1 MSAQLNLTTVKLGNN
16 ADTSKNF
23 LISVPA
29 VADGTLTITRESDS
43 RQSLA
48 IDINGRI
55 TFPSGSPSE
64 AYVLVREEQPSGTSG
79 GGFTGAAWQTRVLNT
94 KVSDASNIA
103 TLASNQ
109 VTLPAG
115 TYRFSAS
122 APAFYVNA
130 HKVRLQNIT
139 DSTTVTVGG
148 NAVSASGIAPSG
160 VQTNSTVV
168 GRFTISAPKT
178 FSLQHWCGSTQGV
191 NGLGV
196 ATSAVTIIE
205 VYAQLEFWKEM

>member
-23 LISVPA
+23 LISVPS

-64 AYVLVREEQPSGTSG
+64 AYVLVREEQASGTAG
-79 GGFTGAAWQTRVLNT
+79 GGSTAATWQTRVLNT
-94 KVSDASNIA
+94 EVSDASNIA

-122 APAFYVNA
+122 APAFAANS

-139 DSTTVTVGG
+139 DSTTVVVGG
-148 NAVSASGIAPSG
+148 NAASATG
-160 VQTNSTVV
+160 VQTSGTVV
-168 GRFTISAPKT
+168 GRFTIATSKA
-178 FSLQHWCGSTQGV
+178 FSLQHWCVTAQGV
-191 NGLGV
+191 NGLGL
-196 ATSAVTIIE
+196 ATSIASVVE
-205 VYAQLEFWKEM
+205 VYSQLEFWKEM